1 MTEQVKKYQFGVWMD
16 NYNAVIIGRDEDET
30 QDFQVIA
37 TVNSEMPAPNTNEH
51 TGNNHEIMLK
61 KKFFKEILK
70 YMQNAKEV
78 HLTGTGQAQEE
89 LMKYM
94 AEEPQF
100 KNTVTSESTTTQM
113 SEERIAE
120 YIAEKFA

>member
-100 KNTVTSESTTTQM
+100 KNTVTSESTTTPM